1 MLGAILGDIAG
12 APYEFRP
19 PRTKEFELFLGGRY
33 TDDTVLTIAIA
44 ESFLR
49 KTGYVENLHKWFH
62 KYPRAGY
69 GGKFRRWCLRSE
81 TEPYGSYANGSAMR
95 VSPVAYVANSIE
107 ECLELAC
114 ASAKVT
120 HNHPDAIAGAQATAA
135 AIYMART
142 GSSQAEI
149 GKFITKRFGYDL
161 NRTVSDIRT
170 NYRNSVSCK
179 KTVPE
184 SIVAFLES
192 NSYEETIRNAIWIG
206 GDADTMAAIAG
217 SIAEPFWGIP
227 TEVKTKGL
235 EKLPVDLRSV
245 LDEFYREY
253 KIDC

>member
-19 PRTKEFELFLGGRY
+19 PRTREFELFSRGRY

-49 KTGYVENLHKWFH
+49 KTGYVESLQKWFH

-81 TEPYGSYANGSAMR
+81 TQPYGSYANGSAMR
-95 VSPVAYVANSIE
+95 VSPVAYVASGLE
-107 ECLELAC
+107 ECLDLAE
-114 ASAKVT
+114 ASAEVT
-120 HNHPDAIAGAQATAA
+120 HNHPDAIAGAQATAS
-135 AIYMART
+135 AIYMARA
-142 GSSQAEI
+142 GSSKAEI
-149 GKFITKRFGYDL
+149 GKFITEQFGYNL
-161 NRTVSDIRT
+161 TRTISDIRQ

-184 SIVAFLES
+184 SIVAFLQS

-227 TEVKTKGL
+227 TEIKTKGL
-235 EKLPVDLRSV
+235 AKLPVDLRSV
-245 LDEFYREY
+245 LEEFYNAHE
-253 KIDC
+253 IDY

>member
-19 PRTKEFELFLGGRY
+19 PRTKAFKLFREGRY
-33 TDDTVLTIAIA
+33 TDDTVLTIAVA

-49 KTGYVENLHKWFH
+49 KTGFAESLKKWFY
-62 KYPRAGY
+62 KYPRAAY
-69 GGKFRRWCLRSE
+69 GGRFRLWCLSSE
-81 TEPYGSYANGSAMR
+81 TRPYGSYANGSAMR
-95 VSPVAYVANSIE
+95 VSSVAYVASSLK
-107 ECLELAC
+107 ECLDLAG
-114 ASAKVT
+114 ASAEVT
-120 HNHPDAIAGAQATAA
+120 HNHPDAIAGAQATAT

-142 GSSQAEI
+142 GSSKAEI
-149 GKFITKRFGYDL
+149 GEFITEQFGYNL
-161 NRTVSDIRT
+161 TTTVADIRQ
-170 NYRNSVSCK
+170 NYRPSVSCK

-206 GDADTMAAIAG
+206 GDTDTMAAIAG

-227 TEVKTKGL
+227 AAIKTKGL
-235 EKLPVDLRSV
+235 KKLPADLRSV
-245 LDEFYREY
+245 LDEFYREN